1 MPGASA
7 TVERARE
14 QGLDAFALP
23 LFEIVPLDW
32 DPPDASQFDGILLT
46 SVNAL
51 RHGGG
56 GLKALLG
63 LPAYAVGEATAK
75 AARAAGFAI
84 AATGTAGIEGL
95 LGSIDRGLHLVHPCG
110 RDRIEVQSAR
120 QSITPVPVYQARAV
134 AVTGLKRLEG
144 CVIMIHSPR
153 AARRLAELVDDRS
166 SMTIAAISPAVAEA
180 AGADWGKVEAANVPT
195 DRALLALAA
204 RLCKKGGGQ

>member
-1 MPGASA
+1 MLGASA

-84 AATGTAGIEGL
+84 AATGTAGIESL
-95 LGSIDRGLHLVHPCG
+95 LGSIDRGLRLVHPCG

-120 QSITPVPVYQARAV
+120 QSITPVPVYEARAI

-166 SMTIAAISPAVAEA
+166 SMAIAAISPAVAEA

>member
-1 MPGASA
+1 MPGALA
-7 TVERARE
+7 TVQRARE

-56 GLKALLG
+56 GLQSLLQ

-95 LGSIDRGLHLVHPCG
+95 LGSIDRGLRLAHPCG
-110 RDRIEVQSAR
+110 RDRVEVQSAR
-120 QSITPVPVYQARAV
+120 QSITPVAVYQARAV

-166 SMTIAAISPAVAEA
+166 SMAIAAISPAVAEA

-204 RLCKKGGGQ
+204 RLCKNGGGQ